1 MCTRYAGIFFTVL
14 SLAWCG
20 KAGAGT
26 VWTSPITNAV
36 VWSKAG
42 SPHTWSGSLVI
53 NSGGIVTVEP
63 GAAIQV
69 PTSQHINF
77 EAGSQILALG
87 TQDDPIRIG
96 GVSDTT
102 VGGVIY
108 LNSSQTSQFRYCHF
122 SNLSQI
128 QISSQA
134 PQGNHLFEHCV
145 FRKFTA
151 HVILLNNA
159 PARILHCIFQNNAT
173 TEYGVWMNVGNAGL
187 TDENVPTIWY
197 NAFDR
202 NGLMAF
208 SENSSGPDFRDR
220 EFFRF
225 NRVCGGTGVSVQD
238 GSYASATRVRIVD
251 NDLSKCVVSFQLFS
265 NPHTGHSVER
275 CDVSAFTYQNGDLA
289 SLTNFANNYW
299 GTNDLAAITSRL
311 FAGTVSTNAAIP
323 LHPQS
328 WFPQADVDGS
338 DGGNATKLQDA
349 DLVKQYLVGMTN
361 LTSGQLT
368 VADVDHSGTVDAR
381 DALII
386 ESFVNGLIWKLPVP

>member
-1 MCTRYAGIFFTVL
+1 MRTRYAGIFFTVL

-36 VWSKAG
+36 LWTKAG
-42 SPHTWSGSLVI
+42 SPHTWGGSLVI
-53 NSGGIVTVEP
+53 NSGGIITVEP

-69 PTSQHINF
+69 PAAQHISS
-77 EAGSQILALG
+77 EAGAQILALG
-87 TQDDPIRIG
+87 TPDDPIRIG

-102 VGGVIY
+102 VGGILY
-108 LNSSQTSQFRYCHF
+108 LNSSLTSQFRYCHF
-122 SNLSQI
+122 SNLTQI

-134 PQGNHLFEHCV
+134 PQANHLFEHCV

-159 PARILHCIFQNNAT
+159 PVRILHCIFQNNAT
-173 TEYGVWMNVGNAGL
+173 TEYGVRMNVGGGGL

-202 NGLMAF
+202 NGLIAY
-208 SENSSGPDFRDR
+208 SESSSNPDFRDR

-225 NRVCGGTGVSVQD
+225 NLVRGGTGVCVQD
-238 GSYASATRVRIVD
+238 GPNSSISRVRIVD
-251 NDLSKCVVSFQLFS
+251 NDLSKCAVSFQLLS
-265 NPHTGHSVER
+265 NPHTAHSVER
-275 CDVSAFTYQNGDLA
+275 CDVSAFTYQNGDV
-289 SLTNFANNYW
+289 STLTNLANNYW

-311 FAGTVSTNAAIP
+311 FAGAASTNTAVP

-328 WFPQADVDGS
+328 WFPHADVDGS
-338 DGGNATKLQDA
+338 DGGNATTLQDA
-349 DLVKQYLVGMTN
+349 DLVKQHLVGMTN

-368 VADVDHSGTVDAR
+368 VADVDHNGTVDAR